1 MKNSNKKNLII
12 AIIVLGII
20 IVTSIYFFTK
30 DNPDVTVNSNDLF
43 FENDVVK
50 NPIEEKIAVH
60 VTGEVNNPGL
70 YYLKSGSR
78 IIDAI
83 DISGGTTDIADL
95 NKINL
100 AYELQDAQKIY
111 IPSIYDEEVA
121 EYVTD
126 SAGNNVI
133 EGLNSTNNK
142 LININTATQSELDSL
157 PGIGASTASKII
169 DYRTKNG
176 KFKKIEDIMNV
187 SGIGQSKFDNIKS
200 LISI

>member
-1 MKNSNKKNLII
+1 MKNFNKKNLII
-12 AIIVLGII
+12 AIIVLGLII
-20 IVTSIYFFTK
+20 ATSTYFFTK
-30 DNPDVTVNSNDLF
+30 DNHNVTVNSNDLF
-43 FENDVVK
+43 FENEVLE
-50 NPIEEKIAVH
+50 NPAEEKIAVH

-70 YYLKSGSR
+70 FYLKSGAR

-83 DISGGTTDIADL
+83 DAASGATAIADL

-111 IPSIYDEEVA
+111 VPSIYDEQIS

-126 SAGNNVI
+126 NAGNNVI
-133 EGLNSTNNK
+133 ESSSSQNNK
-142 LININTATQSELDSL
+142 LININTASQNELDSL
-157 PGIGASTASKII
+157 PGIGASTANKII
-169 DYRTKNG
+169 DYRNKNG

-200 LISI
+200 LISV